1 LVETTNMLQRMRE
14 LAVQSASDSNVTAW
28 SRPLIC
34 EVIFEAMARPA
45 ASSLALLM
53 RTPVDS
59 LSIEVDMVR
68 SFATSAFFCQYR
80 RYVCVNC
87 CHAFSP
93 ELILNVSDFLDLFF
107 SMH

>member
-1 LVETTNMLQRMRE
+1 MLLVSIKAPSAVCIKDTAS
-14 LAVQSASDSNVTAW
+14 LALRTAW

-59 LSIEVDMVR
+59 LSIEVDMAR
-68 SFATSAFFCQYR
+68 SFDTSAFFASMEDTF
-80 RYVCVNC
+80 V
-87 CHAFSP
+87 
-93 ELILNVSDFLDLFF
+93 LIDVMLFLLD
-107 SMH
+107 